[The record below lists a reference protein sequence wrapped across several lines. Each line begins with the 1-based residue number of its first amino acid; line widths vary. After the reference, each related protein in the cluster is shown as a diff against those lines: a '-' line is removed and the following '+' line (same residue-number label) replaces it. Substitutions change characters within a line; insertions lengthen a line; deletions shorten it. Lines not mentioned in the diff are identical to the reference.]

1 VEPKFPLTVVVLPK
15 PLLGRTSWQSSSTKC
30 CCLPAWA
37 RSSRAPH
44 TPSPCSAN
52 KKECANAP
60 GPRVAADRGA
70 FYCSLTSARGR
81 APLGVLRAERAGR
94 SGESLLEESPQWLT
108 LLDEF
113 WRSGRPPGRGAAM
126 IRLAELA
133 ASPFRLAARLS
144 RSFSCPLLPESNRPA
159 EFVSPS

>member
-1 VEPKFPLTVVVLPK
+1 MPPARVSRRTGGVL
-15 PLLGRTSWQSSSTKC
+15 LFT
-30 CCLPAWA
+30 
-37 RSSRAPH
+37 
-44 TPSPCSAN
+44 
-52 KKECANAP
+52 
-60 GPRVAADRGA
+60 
-70 FYCSLTSARGR
+70 YSARGR

-159 EFVSPS
+159 EFMSPS